1 MRLGLIVRLFRSA
14 ASIQRKRM
22 ILTVTAIAWG
32 TISIVLLLS
41 FGEGL
46 KHTLTA
52 GSTGM
57 GEGIAI
63 CWPGETQKEFA
74 GFPAGREINVLPED
88 AELLMKNI
96 PEMEAASGE
105 MQTWSAQLSNG
116 RQVLNKR
123 MVGVHP
129 QWGAMRNQVPEPGGR
144 FLNRLDQ
151 ELKRRVAFLGNA
163 IKEDLFGDEPAV
175 GKTFTINGVPFTVIG
190 VMQDKIQMGTYG
202 GPDENNTVI
211 PISTFEAL
219 LGRRFVSVMVFKPRT
234 PELMG
239 HVTKRFYEVLGAK
252 YRFDPT
258 DERAIGIW
266 DTVES
271 QRLTANMSVGIEIF
285 LGIIGALTLLI
296 GGVGVANIM
305 YAAITHRTRE
315 IGVLMAIGARRS
327 YVMGPL
333 VLESL
338 TLTFLGGVIGIGV
351 GAALVQGLAYLQQQA
366 QSEAMEF
373 LGTPNFSLAVAAT
386 TVLLLGTIGFIAGYF
401 PSRRAVSIQ
410 PAEVLRYE

>member
-1 MRLGLIVRLFRSA
+1 MRLGLVFRLFRST

-52 GSTGM
+52 GSTGL
-57 GEGIAI
+57 GESIAI
-63 CWPGETQKEFA
+63 CWPGETQKDFA
-74 GFPAGREINVLPED
+74 GFPAGREISLLPGD
-88 AELLMKNI
+88 ADLLKKSI
-96 PEMEAASGE
+96 PEITSASGE
-105 MQTWSAQLSNG
+105 MQTWSAQLSYG
-116 RQVLNKR
+116 RKNLNKR
-123 MVGVHP
+123 VVGVHP
-129 QWGAMRNQVPEPGGR
+129 EWGEMRNQVPQAGGR
-144 FLNRLDQ
+144 FLNELDQ
-151 ELKRRVAFLGNA
+151 ELKRRVAFMGWEIA
-163 IKEDLFGDEPAV
+163 QDLFGEEDPV
-175 GKTFTINGVPFTVIG
+175 GKTFTINRVPFTVVG
-190 VMQDKIQMGTYG
+190 VMKDKIQMGTYG
-202 GPDENNTVI
+202 GPDKNNTVI

-219 LGRRFVSVMVFKPRT
+219 MGRRFVSVMVFKPET
-234 PELMG
+234 PELME
-239 HVTKRFYEVLGAK
+239 VAKKRFYEVLGGK

-271 QRLTANMSVGIEIF
+271 QRLTANMSIGIEIF
-285 LGIIGALTLLI
+285 LGIIGGLTLLI

-315 IGVLMAIGARRS
+315 IGVLMALGARRS

-338 TLTFLGGVIGIGV
+338 ALTFLGGVIGIGV
-351 GAALVQGLAYLQQQA
+351 GGAIVQGLAYLQQNA
-366 QSEAMEF
+366 QSEAMKF
-373 LGTPNFSLAVAAT
+373 LGEPTFSLPVAAT
-386 TVLLLGTIGFIAGYF
+386 TVLLLGSIGFIAGYF

>member
-1 MRLGLIVRLFRSA
+1 MRLGLILRLFRSA
-14 ASIQRKRM
+14 AHVQRKRM
-22 ILTVTAIAWG
+22 VLTVTAIAWG

-46 KHTLTA
+46 KRALTA
-52 GSTGM
+52 GSSGL
-57 GEGIAI
+57 GEAIAI
-63 CWPGETQKEFA
+63 CWPGETQKDFA
-74 GFPAGREINVLPED
+74 GFPAGREIRLLPDD
-88 AELLMKNI
+88 AELLTRNI

-105 MQTWSAQLSNG
+105 MQTWGAQLSYG
-116 RQVLNKR
+116 RQNLNKR
-123 MVGVHP
+123 VVGVHP
-129 QWGAMRNQVPEPGGR
+129 QWGAMRNQTPEPGGR

-151 ELKRRVAFLGNA
+151 RLKRRVAFLGND
-163 IKEDLFGDEPAV
+163 IKQDLFGDEPAV

-190 VMQDKIQMGTYG
+190 VMREKIQMGTYG
-202 GPDENNTVI
+202 GPDKDNTVI
-211 PISTFEAL
+211 PISTYEAL
-219 LGRRFVSVMVFKPRT
+219 LGRRHVSVMVFKPKR
-234 PELMG
+234 PELMERAK
-239 HVTKRFYEVLGAK
+239 KRFYEVLGAK

-266 DTVES
+266 DTAES
-271 QRLTANMSVGIEIF
+271 QRMTANMTIGIEIF
-285 LGIIGALTLLI
+285 LGIIGGLTLLI

-338 TLTFLGGVIGIGV
+338 TLTFLGGVIGVGV
-351 GAALVQGLAYLQQQA
+351 AATIVQALAYLQRHA
-366 QSEAMEF
+366 QNEAMEF
-373 LGTPNFSLAVAAT
+373 LGTPTFSLPVALT
-386 TVLLLGTIGFIAGYF
+386 TVLLLGSIGFIAGYF

-410 PAEVLRYE
+410 PAEVLRHE

>member
-1 MRLGLIVRLFRSA
+1 MRLGLIFRLFRSA

-46 KHTLTA
+46 KHTLTT
-52 GSTGM
+52 GSTGL
-57 GEGIAI
+57 GEAIAI
-63 CWPGETQKEFA
+63 CWPGETQKDFA
-74 GFPAGREINVLPED
+74 GFPAGREINLLPED
-88 AELLMKNI
+88 ADLLTSNI
-96 PEMEAASGE
+96 PEMLAASGE
-105 MQTWSAQLSNG
+105 MQTWDAQLSHG
-116 RQVLNKR
+116 RKNLNKR
-123 MVGVHP
+123 VVGVHP
-129 QWGAMRNQVPEPGGR
+129 QWGEMRNQVPEAGGR
-144 FLNRLDQ
+144 FLNRLDH
-151 ELKRRVAFLGNA
+151 EMKRRVAFLGHE
-163 IKEDLFGDEPAV
+163 IKQDLFGDEPAI
-175 GKTFTINGVPFTVIG
+175 GKTFTINRVPFTVIG
-190 VMQDKIQMGTYG
+190 VMKEKIQMGTYG
-202 GPDENNTVI
+202 GPDRNNTVI
-211 PISTFEAL
+211 PISTFEAVM
-219 LGRRFVSVMVFKPRT
+219 GRRFVSIMVWKPRT
-234 PELMG
+234 PELME
-239 HVTKRFYEVLGAK
+239 HTKKRFYEVLGSK

-266 DTVES
+266 DTVQS
-271 QRLTANMSVGIEIF
+271 QRMTANMSIGIEIF

-315 IGVLMAIGARRS
+315 IGVLMAIGARKS

-338 TLTFLGGVIGIGV
+338 ALTFLGGVIGIGV
-351 GAALVQGLAYLQQQA
+351 GAAIVQGLAYVQQNA
-366 QSEAMEF
+366 QSEAMKF
-373 LGTPNFSLAVAAT
+373 LGTPNFSLPVAAT
-386 TVLLLGTIGFIAGYF
+386 TVLLLGSIGLVAGYF